1 MPPRSHEQISAV
13 GGHTAEG
20 RSPEPAGTRQ
30 EDLATREIPRPSPMF
45 EVEQQSQ
52 DTSSAIIYTPPLLPR
67 DKIRPSPYS
76 NVVLDTESQ
85 QKNQTQSNSFPRLHN
100 LRHFLQNPSTVIL
113 ETFSHD
119 VTLSPVEK
127 VLLCRFT

>member
-45 EVEQQSQ
+45 GVEQQSQ
-52 DTSSAIIYTPPLLPR
+52 DTSSAVIYTPPLLPR
-67 DKIRPSPYS
+67 DKISPYS
-76 NVVLDTESQ
+76 KVVLDTES
-85 QKNQTQSNSFPRLHN
+85 SS
-100 LRHFLQNPSTVIL
+100 S
-113 ETFSHD
+113 S
-119 VTLSPVEK
+119 SVEIFR
-127 VLLCRFT
+127 VA